1 VCGVVVV
8 VSFMVPHKTCRVGC
22 CFTLMWYW
30 STRKEPQTKFITKPR
45 AIQNRKLEK
54 AGSA

>member
-1 VCGVVVV
+1 
-8 VSFMVPHKTCRVGC
+8 
-22 CFTLMWYW
+22 LMWYW